1 MNEVRKSMTVK
12 IKPSVQRAA
21 RHAVIESEKK
31 LGQFVEEA
39 IEEKIE
45 REQKKIK

>member
-1 MNEVRKSMTVK
+1 MNEVRKSLTVK

-21 RHAVIESEKK
+21 RHAAIESEKK
-31 LGQFVEEA
+31 LGTWIEEA

-45 REQKKIK
+45 REKPK